1 LSGHYVPLL
10 GYDGRYV
17 SRVTWGKLIKATW
30 GFVHK
35 YADEAVVYLSMLTN
49 NHSLEGFD
57 VSQLHTDLNQWR

>member
-1 LSGHYVPLL
+1 
-10 GYDGRYV
+10 V